1 MKHSPKL
8 MQYLK
13 TFKNFEHWHALDVS
27 QKLGIER
34 GKPTETF
41 RKWTDVTPEI
51 APFWQPFI
59 KVMQDDLILFHD
71 SWNETELLG
80 RFIIPFLSTVQ
91 WFGKYFNLFNERP
104 LRATVK
110 DYPVSGIVDG
120 MVAMGS
126 YEPYRPY
133 FFLQEYKRL
142 KKGESDP
149 LGQVLIAMLAARELN
164 QRPDPVYGCYVISKY
179 WSFLVLEGS
188 STACRR
194 DTTLRM
200 KWKSKSCGQSSTKRK
215 NISKYKPPRTGKN
228 FKKNK
233 LGRVTA

>member
-1 MKHSPKL
+1 MEYVKN
-8 MQYLK
+8 
-13 TFKNFEHWHALDVS
+13 FKNFEHWHALDVS

-41 RKWTDVTPEI
+41 RQWTEVTPEI

-164 QRPDPVYGCYVISKY
+164 QRPDPVYGCYVIGKY
-179 WSFLVLEGS
+179 WSFLVLEGEQYS
-188 STACRR
+188 LSQGYDVTDETEIQIVWAI
-194 DTTLRM
+194 LN
-200 KWKSKSCGQSSTKRK
+200 QTK
-215 NISKYKPPRTGKN
+215 KYIEIQATKDWQE
-228 FKKNK
+228 FQKK
-233 LGRVTA
+233 